1 MRNKMETQA
10 YFPKPHWKIVD
21 VLDICKK
28 PHVNKNEKC

>member
-10 YFPKPHWKIVD
+10 YFPKTQWKIVD